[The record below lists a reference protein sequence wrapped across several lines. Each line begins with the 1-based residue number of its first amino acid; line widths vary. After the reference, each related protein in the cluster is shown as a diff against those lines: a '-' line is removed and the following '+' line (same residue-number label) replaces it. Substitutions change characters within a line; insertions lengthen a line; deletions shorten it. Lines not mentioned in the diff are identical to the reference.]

1 MPPMNPSQN
10 TEVASSIP
18 KVPITENRYWAG
30 CNQSDGVQADIA
42 VFGIPYDGGACFRGG
57 ANEGP
62 ARIRRL
68 SAEIPPVLET
78 GESFQSLAICD
89 EGDLFC
95 AGDFVAEHARISAAV
110 SKRLTHAFSLSL
122 GGDHSVVI
130 PVHRAVNRCAS
141 EEIGLIFIDAHADL
155 SDQFQGSAYSNACP
169 LRHTMALEKFSPE
182 RTVLVGTRC
191 LEPAGRDFIA
201 AHNMTMFT
209 AHEIAAR
216 GIRAIAKQIIT
227 RFSGLSNVY
236 LSIDIDVLDPAFA
249 PGTGIPDAGGLTTRE
264 VITLIRALDVLPV
277 VGADLVEVAPPLD
290 VSDITS
296 FAALRIIT
304 ALFAVVLKRKERQQR
319 YVLL

>member
-1 MPPMNPSQN
+1 MPPINHSQKSQ
-10 TEVASSIP
+10 VISAIP
-18 KVPITENRYWAG
+18 EDLIAENRYWAG
-30 CNQSDGVQADIA
+30 CNTPDCADADISI
-42 VFGIPYDGGACFRGG
+42 FGIPYDGGACFRLG

-68 SAEIPPVLET
+68 SAEIPSVFET
-78 GESFQSLAICD
+78 GESFKTLAVCD

-95 AGDFVAEHARISAAV
+95 EGDFVAAHPEIEAALL
-110 SKRLTHAFSLSL
+110 KRLGHVFSLTL

-130 PVHRAVNRCAS
+130 PVHQAVNRYAS
-141 EEIGLIFIDAHADL
+141 EDVGLIFIDAHADL
-155 SDQFQGSAYSNACP
+155 SDSFQGSPYSNACP
-169 LRHTMALEKFSPE
+169 LRRTMELSRFSPE
-182 RTVLVGTRC
+182 RTILVGTRC
-191 LEPAGRDFIA
+191 LESAGRDFIA
-201 AHNMTMFT
+201 EHNMTMFP
-209 AHEIAAR
+209 AYEIAER
-216 GIRAIAKQIIT
+216 GIRAIADEITT

-264 VITLIRALDVLPV
+264 LITFIRALDVLPV

-304 ALFAVVLKRKERQQR
+304 ALFALVFKRKQRQER
-319 YVLL
+319 YTLL